1 MIRMPAF
8 ALAGSGV
15 GSMAMV
21 QIKAG
26 NILLART
33 HLYRRAIVLGLLI
46 AVGAFAIDMYIPGF
60 AAIARDLHTSPG
72 TVQLSMTS
80 FFIALAL
87 GQVVYGPVSDAV
99 GRKPPIYAGLVIF
112 VLASAGAAFAP
123 SIGLLI
129 LARFFQGIGAA
140 ATTVVPMAVIR
151 DEYTGPD
158 AARLLSL
165 AMLSLSVSPILA
177 PVFGG
182 LLVQFTS
189 WRLIFVVLIL
199 ISLLVAIMTVR
210 LLPETHPVENRISAR
225 PLRIVL
231 TYGRLLRTRQFIA
244 PAMIAACAQ
253 AVLFAFISGSP
264 FVFVTLHRVPPTLY
278 GILFALHAIALIGI
292 SQFNAP
298 MMRYFGTRRLIGG
311 ATFAISLASVT
322 LAVLVA
328 AGMTALWPLVVFTL
342 IIFTGLG
349 LIMAPAFLTAMEP
362 FGAIAGAAAA
372 IGAGLEFTFSSV
384 TTLLMSIT
392 ADGTA
397 RPMVVFLALAA
408 CGSFASWILFAR
420 TPGPAR
426 RGEGDRIMPRSA
438 EPS

>member
-1 MIRMPAF
+1 LSHFP
-8 ALAGSGV
+8 
-15 GSMAMV
+15 
-21 QIKAG
+21 
-26 NILLART
+26 
-33 HLYRRAIVLGLLI
+33 LYRRAIVLGLLI

-80 FFIALAL
+80 FFVALAL
-87 GQVVYGPVSDAV
+87 GQIVYGPVSDAV
-99 GRKPPIYAGLVIF
+99 GRKPPIYAGLAIF
-112 VLASAGAAFAP
+112 VLASAAAAFAP

-129 LARFFQGIGAA
+129 LARFFQGLGAA
-140 ATTVVPMAVIR
+140 ATAVVPMAVIR

-189 WRLIFVVLIL
+189 WRLIFAVLIV
-199 ISLLVAIMTVR
+199 ISLLVVVMVTR
-210 LLPETHPVENRISAR
+210 MLPETHPMENRISAR
-225 PLRIVL
+225 PLRVVL
-231 TYGRLLRTRQFIA
+231 TYARLLKTRQFLA
-244 PAMIAACAQ
+244 PIMIAAFAQ
-253 AVLFAFISGSP
+253 AVLFAFIAGSP

-278 GILFALHAIALIGI
+278 GVIFALHAIALIGI

-298 MMRYFGTRRLIGG
+298 MMRRFGTKRLVGG
-311 ATFAISLASVT
+311 ATLAISLASVT
-322 LAVLVA
+322 LAALVA
-328 AGMTALWPLVVFTL
+328 LGMTALWPLIVFTL

-384 TTLLMSIT
+384 TTFLMSLA

-397 RPMVVFLALAA
+397 RPMTMAIAFTA
-408 CGSFASWILFAR
+408 CGSFASWVFFVR
-420 TPGPAR
+420 TK
-426 RGEGDRIMPRSA
+426 PREAALS
-438 EPS
+438 